1 MYFCVQDADGG
12 GARVVRVIEA
22 VSTCCHSDAVYFSFL
37 WTVITDEV
45 GVGYFSTLRDGMLAD
60 GCNCT
65 RSYDSV

>member
-12 GARVVRVIEA
+12 GARVVRIIEA

-45 GVGYFSTLRDGMLAD
+45 GVDYFSTLLDGMLAD

-65 RSYDSV
+65 RSYSV